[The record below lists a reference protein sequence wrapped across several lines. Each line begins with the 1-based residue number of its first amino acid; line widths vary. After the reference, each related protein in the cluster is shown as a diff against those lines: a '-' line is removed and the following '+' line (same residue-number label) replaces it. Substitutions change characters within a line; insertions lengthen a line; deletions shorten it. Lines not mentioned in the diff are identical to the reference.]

1 MVAKVVGSATFV
13 FVFLDVVEEETR
25 RNQLYS
31 PTQSLTL
38 DKGNVEGKLFEPSIQ
53 GNLTLLA

>member
-1 MVAKVVGSATFV
+1 LFSKSAPSATFV